1 MRASF
6 INNPEHWHERAE
18 EMRAIASGL
27 KDPEAKVTMQ
37 RIAEDYDR
45 LAERA
50 AHRASGLPEPPQKD
64 GS

>member
-6 INNPEHWHERAE
+6 INNPEHWRERAE
-18 EMRAIASGL
+18 EMRAIASGM
-27 KDPEAKVTMQ
+27 KDPETIATMR

-50 AHRASGLPEPPQKD
+50 AHRASGIPETQQND

>member
-6 INNPEHWHERAE
+6 INNPEHWRERAD
-18 EMRAIASGL
+18 EMRAIASGM
-27 KDPEAKVTMQ
+27 KDPETIATMH

-50 AHRASGLPEPPQKD
+50 AHRASGTPETQQND